1 MFQGLKAKPTIE
13 TASDFVN
20 NLNASMALVI
30 SLERFW
36 NPPFHS
42 TNPSVPASRLL
53 MNKKESVT
61 GSGTNFEQI
70 HGNGQF
76 REFRRKRFDKVL
88 TSIQQFLLAI
98 AIWGGDFATSIWL
111 D

>member
-1 MFQGLKAKPTIE
+1 MFQGLKANPTIE

-42 TNPSVPASRLL
+42 TNPSVPASRPL
-53 MNKKESVT
+53 MNKKQSVT
-61 GSGTNFEQI
+61 DPGPIFARFQADR
-70 HGNGQF
+70 QF
-76 REFRRKRFDKVL
+76 RDFRRMRFDKVL

-98 AIWGGDFATSIWL
+98 AIRGGDFATSIWL